1 MSIRDRSRILTTV
14 ARLGG
19 ARLGGG
25 PISGMSVGGSLQSA
39 AIVSNWLQSMAR
51 AGIENPSE
59 NLIQM
64 AVMDERLFKALFTQS
79 KDEAAARAA
88 EETVSTAVRY
98 LIRGIG
104 SKAAA
109 TETLLVEP
117 LREERDR
124 RSGAIQNQ

>member
-1 MSIRDRSRILTTV
+1 
-14 ARLGG
+14 
-19 ARLGGG
+19 
-25 PISGMSVGGSLQSA
+25 MSVGGSLQSA

-64 AVMDERLFKALFTQS
+64 AVMDEGLFKALFTQP

-88 EETVSTAVRY
+88 EETVSTAVRF